1 MVILLLII
9 IIRTDNRAF
18 LRYFFFLFAPFREH
32 FLIRRVKKHSCR
44 HGKSQKFRCRQQ
56 IRHDLSPRVRYTIR
70 ISLTNVTVMSSA
82 QILLTIY
89 ATGGL
94 FSFILTF
101 FLTKDPNPF
110 FRLLSCLLIALTW
123 PMSLPVVILFS
134 LF

>member
-1 MVILLLII
+1 
-9 IIRTDNRAF
+9 
-18 LRYFFFLFAPFREH
+18 
-32 FLIRRVKKHSCR
+32 
-44 HGKSQKFRCRQQ
+44 
-56 IRHDLSPRVRYTIR
+56 
-70 ISLTNVTVMSSA
+70 MSSA

-101 FLTKDPNPF
+101 FLTKDPNAF

>member
-1 MVILLLII
+1 
-9 IIRTDNRAF
+9 
-18 LRYFFFLFAPFREH
+18 
-32 FLIRRVKKHSCR
+32 
-44 HGKSQKFRCRQQ
+44 
-56 IRHDLSPRVRYTIR
+56 
-70 ISLTNVTVMSSA
+70 MSSL
-82 QILLTIY
+82 QLVLTIY

-101 FLTKDPNPF
+101 FLTKDPNPL

>member
-1 MVILLLII
+1 M
-9 IIRTDNRAF
+9 
-18 LRYFFFLFAPFREH
+18 
-32 FLIRRVKKHSCR
+32 
-44 HGKSQKFRCRQQ
+44 
-56 IRHDLSPRVRYTIR
+56 
-70 ISLTNVTVMSSA
+70 
-82 QILLTIY
+82 LLTIY

-94 FSFILTF
+94 LSFILTF